1 MVGHRS
7 MMNRLIAICMT
18 HLLLLLLLRGL
29 PLIYLQRMMTR
40 MVVVSMMALMTVQP
54 WSSLPQ
60 QEQGRR
66 SKQYR
71 QLTMKHQR
79 RESHSQRKI
88 MTFETRKKRNYGKK
102 QQKAAPIVTPARNWC
117 RSW

>member
-88 MTFETRKKRNYGKK
+88 MTFLPLMIMTSGNQRRP
-102 QQKAAPIVTPARNWC
+102 AAVIVTPARNWC